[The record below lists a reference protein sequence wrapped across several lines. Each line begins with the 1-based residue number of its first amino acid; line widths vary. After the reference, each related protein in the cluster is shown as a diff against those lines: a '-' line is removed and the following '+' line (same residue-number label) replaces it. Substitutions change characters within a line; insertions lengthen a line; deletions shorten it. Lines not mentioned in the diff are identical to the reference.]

1 MSGEVRVR
9 SAVAPLL
16 IAMAFGALASLP
28 APDAAAQARG
38 NVQAEQNRSLHDRL
52 YSRGLPQTGAYV
64 TSSGVEF
71 VLDRSGSRPL
81 IRFGGSQEIWVLHP
95 SSAPRGDVLYRNDA
109 GDLVLR
115 ITRSGGLTL
124 YTPSEP
130 AGTPASLA
138 GPASGL
144 RSADLSMN
152 QLAGYLLSQSLIAS
166 NAVGHLVELD
176 VRLVSPDAYATLPDV
191 VPVAVQALARMARS
205 SNLREKATQV
215 RIIQIVEG
223 PRAAVAYRGGV
234 LRITID
240 PDQGA
245 AGRPSS
251 ARIVRT
257 LAAS

>member
-9 SAVAPLL
+9 SAIAPLL
-16 IAMAFGALASLP
+16 IAMAFGAVASLP
-28 APDAAAQARG
+28 VSDAAAQARG
-38 NVQAEQNRSLHDRL
+38 NVQAEQSRSLHDRL

-130 AGTPASLA
+130 AGSPASLT

-176 VRLVSPDAYATLPDV
+176 VRLVSPGAYASLPDV
-191 VPVAVQALARMARS
+191 VPVVVQAIARMARS
-205 SNLREKATQV
+205 SNLRDKATQV
-215 RIIQIVEG
+215 RIIQIIEG
-223 PRAAVAYRGGV
+223 PRAAVAYRSGV